1 MKISS
6 LTVKILQGKQMLRKK
21 KTFLIQKPKNSEK
34 QKE

>member
-21 KTFLIQKPKNSEK
+21 TFLIQKPKNSEK